1 MAKTKVYK
9 SNSWEQA
16 GAALNPSAGRSVGNV
31 SVAAGWHSEN
41 IVTLDKGKYIIQVQ
55 FTFNTTEA
63 ATVCLTLGKG
73 ADTGAIVYARETI
86 YAPAGESGVGKNMTA
101 LINEN
106 DFDGEDTKEWRL
118 MLWNNKTI
126 TRTAKSF
133 VVTKLD

>member
-55 FTFNTTEA
+55 FIKHPAKLNCFAETEIRA
-63 ATVCLTLGKG
+63 FFTL
-73 ADTGAIVYARETI
+73 AERNITD
-86 YAPAGESGVGKNMTA
+86 P
-101 LINEN
+101 
-106 DFDGEDTKEWRL
+106 DFTSVLHKC
-118 MLWNNKTI
+118 
-126 TRTAKSF
+126 
-133 VVTKLD
+133 